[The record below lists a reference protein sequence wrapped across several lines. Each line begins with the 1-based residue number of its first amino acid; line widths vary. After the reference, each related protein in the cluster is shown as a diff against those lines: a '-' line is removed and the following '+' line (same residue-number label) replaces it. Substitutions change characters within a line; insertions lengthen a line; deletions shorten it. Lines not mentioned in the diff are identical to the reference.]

1 MLDTAPLEGIV
12 IIMDTAEHWLS
23 SGSYIPGVTGSAD
36 SGNTL
41 DEGVCSIKL
50 DHVHCGESL
59 EFAPVTDRICQS
71 LAGIKGCSYE
81 SIECISGSF
90 IGNADW

>member
-59 EFAPVTDRICQS
+59 DFAPVTDRISECLDGVKNS
-71 LAGIKGCSYE
+71 VFY
-81 SIECISGSF
+81 SISSSAGSF
-90 IGNADW
+90 IGTCV